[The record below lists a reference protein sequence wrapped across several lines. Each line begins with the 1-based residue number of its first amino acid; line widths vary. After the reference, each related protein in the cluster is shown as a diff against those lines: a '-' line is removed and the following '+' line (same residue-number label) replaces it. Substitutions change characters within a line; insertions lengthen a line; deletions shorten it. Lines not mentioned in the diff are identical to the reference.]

1 MHFEKRVCS
10 CIFHLSFYLSF
21 ILIVSQV
28 FIIRVSISNA
38 TYIGVI
44 NELNVSCRICIATVE
59 SLFFLFQYY
68 HLIELLFLFFFYEI
82 PNESNP
88 SSAT

>member
-59 SLFFLFQYY
+59 SLFFHSSIIISLSYC
-68 HLIELLFLFFFYEI
+68 FFFFFF
-82 PNESNP
+82 
-88 SSAT
+88 